1 MKKFWVFFPNERK
14 KGRKGE
20 SLRSKPQ
27 LLQIHPFAVSAIH
40 LIDCN
45 HFFKLYRVVF
55 VILLALLPL
64 RAQYDSSA
72 VQNAVYNRPFIAIGE
87 TATAVGGYL
96 EGTTNYFQEDGVSE
110 GFFME
115 MRRFNIFLYSTIIP
129 RVRFLAELEFE
140 HGTEEIALETAQ
152 VDFELNPALVLRG
165 GVLLVPIGAFN
176 LNHDSPKWEFVE
188 RPLVATGIIPSTLSD
203 IGFGFNG
210 KIFRKKLIFTYD
222 AYLVNGLDDRIIL
235 NETGRTF
242 LQSGKNPGRFAE
254 DNNGSP
260 AFTGRV
266 AFRQRD
272 IGELGLSYYGGYY
285 NSYKMEGEQV
295 EKKRAVQIFAID
307 FNAVVRKA
315 VFNGEFA
322 FNSIDVPED
331 ISEIYGRKQWGGYAE
346 VVYPLL
352 RKKMLGFENA
362 VINAGLR
369 AERIDYNL
377 GEFSSTGKNI
387 YDEVNALAIAL
398 SFRPSASTVLRANY
412 RHHWIRDFAGNPRI
426 KSAGFQFGIATY
438 F

>member
-1 MKKFWVFFPNERK
+1 MIGKFKRK
-14 KGRKGE
+14 IYYIVIIA
-20 SLRSKPQ
+20 SLLGAGS
-27 LLQIHPFAVSAIH
+27 IH
-40 LIDCN
+40 
-45 HFFKLYRVVF
+45 
-55 VILLALLPL
+55 
-64 RAQYDSSA
+64 AQYDTSA
-72 VQNAVYNRPFIAIGE
+72 VQSAVYNRPFIAIGQ

-96 EGTTNYFQEDGVSE
+96 EGNTNYFQEDGVSE
-110 GFFME
+110 GFSME

-188 RPLVATGIIPSTLSD
+188 RPLVATEIIPSTLSD

-210 KIFRKKLIFTYD
+210 KIFRKKFIFTYD
-222 AYLVNGLDDRIIL
+222 AYLVNGLGEGIIL
-235 NETGRTF
+235 NDAGRTF
-242 LQSGKNPGRFAE
+242 LPSGKNPERFRE

-260 AFTGRV
+260 AFSGRV

-285 NSYKMEGEQV
+285 NSYKIEGEQV
-295 EKKRAVQIFAID
+295 DEKRAVQIFAID
-307 FNAVVRKA
+307 FNATLSKA

-322 FNSIDVPED
+322 FNSVDVPED
-331 ISEIYGRKQWGGYAE
+331 ISEIYGRKQWGGSAE
-346 VVYPLL
+346 VLYPLL

-369 AERIDYNL
+369 AERVDYNV
-377 GEFSSTGKNI
+377 GTFASTGEKI
-387 YDEVNALAIAL
+387 YDEVNALAVAL
-398 SFRPSASTVLRANY
+398 SFRPSANTVLRANF
-412 RHHWIRDFAGNPRI
+412 RQHWIRDLPGNPAI